1 MKKCNLRERMRIYV
15 HARVYIAVS
24 GEIRPFMI
32 YTNAGR
38 VMRMQMEV
46 TRTQMGIWERQT
58 DAYERRWEVMRTLKG
73 RIQEPDST
81 RTQLRGDFRRE
92 KSLGGSKMRSN
103 MRKNDRYHLQFTLKV
118 ERKNRKKKMKWPEI
132 RIVVF
137 VWLRGCV
144 DNQIHYLSAFIVFFV
159 RTLAQTTCNHTI
171 FEKHRWINRETQR
184 RQSNP
189 LSWQSFVLRFS
200 FVS

>member
-1 MKKCNLRERMRIYV
+1 
-15 HARVYIAVS
+15 
-24 GEIRPFMI
+24 
-32 YTNAGR
+32 
-38 VMRMQMEV
+38 
-46 TRTQMGIWERQT
+46 
-58 DAYERRWEVMRTLKG
+58 MRTLKG

-103 MRKNDRYHLQFTLKV
+103 MRRNDRYHLQFTMKV

-171 FEKHRWINRETQR
+171 FEKHRWINRVTQR

-189 LSWQSFVLRFS
+189 LSWQSFVFLLFLSDCRIRSLCRTNSKNNLFEIKLWS
-200 FVS
+200 WSSLKQ